1 MGKQVLHLTLGNTV
15 VLSMDVE
22 VPGELEP
29 ESVNMGELDLPF
41 VCCVVGYPL
50 LSFALDTI
58 SGQKR

>member
-1 MGKQVLHLTLGNTV
+1 
-15 VLSMDVE
+15 MDVE

-29 ESVNMGELDLPF
+29 ESENMGELDLPF
-41 VCCVVGYPL
+41 VCCMVGYPL